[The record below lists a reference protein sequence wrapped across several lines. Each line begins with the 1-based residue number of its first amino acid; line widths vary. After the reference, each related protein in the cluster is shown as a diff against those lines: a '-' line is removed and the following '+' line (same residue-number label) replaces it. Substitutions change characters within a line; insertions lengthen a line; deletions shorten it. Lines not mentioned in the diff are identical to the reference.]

1 MDRNRSSETVK
12 IFRRL
17 DFNFDFDFATTALRD
32 ANARFHARDRESI
45 RTNMYAN
52 DDSVGL
58 NTAAAAYGAIER
70 DDEGD
75 VERATTHRSQ
85 HQFNRTKTVG
95 LVALVGLVGVGAV
108 TRATTTTRTR
118 EVMFPVAKFGDAAAD
133 LPDGAYYVRG
143 GKHRRKDPWL
153 RENNAVVPMSSMT
166 PEQISANVHNWC
178 RFHNSASNG
187 DWRCGIP
194 CRQNEENGN
203 NAPEVYYLGTT
214 VNGEYRTISRKGE
227 DGNMYVCYSDW
238 NNLHGWN
245 RKLMK
250 CPTSGARAVVY
261 NNTNVPE
268 GAKLTISAVDTAW
281 RHTTNV
287 EYVNK
292 MGTLYTMVNKQLAA
306 NDPNPGD
313 RGLCW
318 DFGGGM
324 ACHAKVTESNIKNVN
339 AQFEFI
345 PVTPDASGD
354 VSACPA

>member
-1 MDRNRSSETVK
+1 MR
-12 IFRRL
+12 
-17 DFNFDFDFATTALRD
+17 
-32 ANARFHARDRESI
+32 AN
-45 RTNMYAN
+45 N

-58 NTAAAAYGAIER
+58 NAAAAAYGAIER
-70 DDEGD
+70 DDERD
-75 VERATTHRSQ
+75 VERATTHHRSQ

-108 TRATTTTRTR
+108 TRAATTTRTR
-118 EVMFPVAKFGDAAAD
+118 EVMFPVATFGDAAAD

-143 GKHRRKDPWL
+143 GKHRERDPSL
-153 RENNAVVPMSSMT
+153 PGVPMSDMS

-178 RFHNSASNG
+178 RFHNVASNG

-214 VNGEYRTISRKGE
+214 ANGAYRTISREGE

-238 NNLHGWN
+238 HNLNGWK

-268 GAKLTISAVDTAW
+268 GAKLTINAVKTEW
-281 RHTTNV
+281 RHTNNV
-287 EYVNK
+287 EYLND
-292 MGTLYTMVNKQLAA
+292 MGTLYVMVNKQLAA
-306 NDPNPGD
+306 NDGNGD
-313 RGLCW
+313 RGLCR
-318 DFGGGM
+318 DFGAGM
-324 ACHAKVTESNIKNVN
+324 ACHAKVQESNIKNIN